1 MLSCCLNKQET
12 KVVDLSEKS
21 NSEELLG
28 WEIPNVLFPLAVI
41 IFSLFA
47 YVILNKAFDWLTFF
61 NLLVNGSILM
71 AAFNRMSSMIT
82 YT

>member
-28 WEIPNVLFPLAVI
+28 WEIPNVDANGISKYPYSSVG
-41 IFSLFA
+41 
-47 YVILNKAFDWLTFF
+47 VNKLRDDIN
-61 NLLVNGSILM
+61 NLI
-71 AAFNRMSSMIT
+71 
-82 YT
+82 